1 MAAVK
6 AKEPVKEE
14 PVGDPNDLGIFVSTC
29 AIGYSEP
36 SGARIRAIEEALRG
50 VGAKDISQS
59 FLKDLLTIKLIAPDE
74 SSGIVIYNA
83 PMAAEFITSI
93 RRAMVSAYHQKAHT
107 EMATGQI
114 GGQE

>member
-1 MAAVK
+1 MAEAK
-6 AKEPVKEE
+6 AKAPVEE
-14 PVGDPNDLGIFVSTC
+14 EVKGDPNDLGIFVSNA

-36 SGARIRAIEEALRG
+36 SGTRIRAIEEALRS

-59 FLKDLLTIKLIAPDE
+59 FLKDLLTIKLIAPEE

-93 RRAMVSAYHQKAHT
+93 RRAMVGAYHQKAHS

-114 GGQE
+114 GVE